1 MIVLY
6 LGNLLIGQIKN
17 IEELNDFLKEEIER
31 INELRNKGYYVRFP
45 KWAKLKKDY
54 KILPENSITLNS
66 DRFAERKEFLI
77 MSKKNKY
84 GYEPII
90 SNFVGYQKIAKLNFE
105 NDDQVE
111 ISLNSFEIYENP
123 DGKGI
128 HGRSYVTLLKNKE
141 YISKDKKI
149 TEMYNHDV
157 VYAEDISNFQI
168 VADIITERFIQLD
181 IKIKN
186 VEYFNSDIKFVKVW
200 EGNLCM

>member
-6 LGNLLIGQIKN
+6 LGNLLIGPIKH

>member
-84 GYEPII
+84 GHEPII
-90 SNFVGYQKIAKLNFE
+90 SNFVGYQKIAELNFE
-105 NDDQVE
+105 NDDQIE
-111 ISLNSFEIYENP
+111 IYLNSFEIYKNP
-123 DGKGI
+123 DGKGV

>member
-1 MIVLY
+1 M
-6 LGNLLIGQIKN
+6 
-17 IEELNDFLKEEIER
+17 KEEIER

-111 ISLNSFEIYENP
+111 ISLKATLRFFPEIVSLRNS
-123 DGKGI
+123 
-128 HGRSYVTLLKNKE
+128 R
-141 YISKDKKI
+141 
-149 TEMYNHDV
+149 
-157 VYAEDISNFQI
+157 
-168 VADIITERFIQLD
+168 
-181 IKIKN
+181 
-186 VEYFNSDIKFVKVW
+186 
-200 EGNLCM
+200 

>member
-54 KILPENSITLNS
+54 KILPENSIILNS
-66 DRFAERKEFLI
+66 DWFAERKEFLI

>member
-31 INELRNKGYYVRFP
+31 INELINKGYYVRFP

-168 VADIITERFIQLD
+168 VADIITERFIQFD

>member
-141 YISKDKKI
+141 YISKDQKI

>member
-1 MIVLY
+1 M
-6 LGNLLIGQIKN
+6 
-17 IEELNDFLKEEIER
+17 
-31 INELRNKGYYVRFP
+31 
-45 KWAKLKKDY
+45 
-54 KILPENSITLNS
+54 
-66 DRFAERKEFLI
+66 

-84 GYEPII
+84 GDEPII

>member
-31 INELRNKGYYVRFP
+31 INELRNKGYHVRFP

>member
-77 MSKKNKY
+77 MSKKINM
-84 GYEPII
+84 GM
-90 SNFVGYQKIAKLNFE
+90 SQ
-105 NDDQVE
+105 
-111 ISLNSFEIYENP
+111 
-123 DGKGI
+123 
-128 HGRSYVTLLKNKE
+128 
-141 YISKDKKI
+141 
-149 TEMYNHDV
+149 
-157 VYAEDISNFQI
+157 
-168 VADIITERFIQLD
+168 
-181 IKIKN
+181 
-186 VEYFNSDIKFVKVW
+186 
-200 EGNLCM
+200 

>member
-1 MIVLY
+1 M
-6 LGNLLIGQIKN
+6 G
-17 IEELNDFLKEEIER
+17 
-31 INELRNKGYYVRFP
+31 
-45 KWAKLKKDY
+45 
-54 KILPENSITLNS
+54 
-66 DRFAERKEFLI
+66 ERKEFLI

>member
-31 INELRNKGYYVRFP
+31 INELRNKGYYVRFQ

-111 ISLNSFEIYENP
+111 ISLTSFEIYENP

>member
-1 MIVLY
+1 
-6 LGNLLIGQIKN
+6 
-17 IEELNDFLKEEIER
+17 
-31 INELRNKGYYVRFP
+31 
-45 KWAKLKKDY
+45 
-54 KILPENSITLNS
+54 
-66 DRFAERKEFLI
+66 

>member
-123 DGKGI
+123 DGKWI

>member
-168 VADIITERFIQLD
+168 VADIITERFIQFD

>member
-6 LGNLLIGQIKN
+6 LEDLLIGQIKN
-17 IEELNDFLKEEIER
+17 IGELNSFLKKEIER
-31 INELRNKGYYVRFP
+31 INELRKQGYYVRFP

>member
-157 VYAEDISNFQI
+157 VYAEDIG
-168 VADIITERFIQLD
+168 VVPAKERPGA
-181 IKIKN
+181 N
-186 VEYFNSDIKFVKVW
+186 
-200 EGNLCM
+200 

>member
-66 DRFAERKEFLI
+66 DRFAERKVFLI